1 MSVNKKIKQKFL
13 SINQSKAWLFCLL
26 SATLILACTGDLDNA
41 GAPLVG
47 PSFGLTIIPQN
58 PQIEKL
64 ENVAFTVAGR
74 VNADITYSLSGTSVG
89 TIVPATGVFTAG
101 AAFANAAAGTV
112 TLIAVDKTGVMGTT
126 TITVLPEILIVAPGA
141 GIITA
146 DNGTEVYTATLLT
159 GSGLATCT
167 ISRDDSSGTMT
178 LPTLAIG
185 GGGNVCTATAG
196 ADVAAAVAAGTS
208 ETFTITITDTENG
221 DYGTVQLKL
230 GNA

>member
-13 SINQSKAWLFCLL
+13 SIDQSKAWLFCLL

-64 ENVAFTVAGR
+64 ENVTFTATGGVTPY
-74 VNADITYSLSGTSVG
+74 TYSLSGTSVG

-146 DNGTEVYTATLLT
+146 DSGTEVYTATLLT

-167 ISRDDSSGTMT
+167 ISRDNASGTMT
-178 LPTLAIG
+178 IPTVAING
-185 GGGNVCTATAG
+185 AACTATAG

-208 ETFTITITDTENG
+208 ETFTITITDTKNG
-221 DYGTVQLKL
+221 DYATVQLKL

>member
-47 PSFGLTIIPQN
+47 PSFGITIIPQN
-58 PQIEKL
+58 PQVEKL
-64 ENVAFTVAGR
+64 ENVTFTATGGVTPY
-74 VNADITYSLSGTSVG
+74 TYSLSGTSVG

-112 TLIAVDKTGVMGTT
+112 TLIAVDRTGVMGTT

-146 DNGTEVYTATLLT
+146 DSGTEVYTATLLT

-167 ISRDDSSGTMT
+167 ISRDNSSGTMT
-178 LPTLAIG
+178 LPTVAING
-185 GGGNVCTATAG
+185 AACTATAG

-208 ETFTITITDTENG
+208 ETFTITITDTQNG